1 MVNTSNLNS
10 SINAI
15 LENNMFLKDAD
26 LTQDLNSNLELF
38 AHDLNVELDTLNS
51 MVHDNIN
58 KISTR
63 SKDFADFLRDIRSI
77 CDNYNLIHFLLKY
90 RYTEN
95 WNREVHENYLPLSV
109 EDIAGKIDAHYELIY
124 FDHYIL
130 PFLANIVQVDF
141 DITIK
146 DYTHIKFIYQQK
158 GNK

>member
-1 MVNTSNLNS
+1 MVNTSNLNL

-77 CDNYNLIHFLLKY
+77 CDNYIS
-90 RYTEN
+90 R
-95 WNREVHENYLPLSV
+95 
-109 EDIAGKIDAHYELIY
+109 
-124 FDHYIL
+124 
-130 PFLANIVQVDF
+130 F
-141 DITIK
+141 DI
-146 DYTHIKFIYQQK
+146 Y
-158 GNK
+158 